1 MFGYAGVP
9 RESRVETWG
18 RGGGG
23 EKNARRVAPVA
34 RGRRGLGTTRRVVL
48 LLYAVVLLP
57 SSSVEVGAERNEGQR
72 YEGHA
77 RETWKLVDLG
87 F

>member
-1 MFGYAGVP
+1 M
-9 RESRVETWG
+9 
-18 RGGGG
+18 
-23 EKNARRVAPVA
+23 
-34 RGRRGLGTTRRVVL
+34 L

-72 YEGHA
+72 CEGHA